1 MFKLFIIQGSSLR
14 ANTEPAEVE
23 VRESPESDKKFL
35 GDARLNDIVG
45 QASTLVGMTH
55 ELFYY

>member
-23 VRESPESDKKFL
+23 VGESPENDKKFL
-35 GDARLNDIVG
+35 GDTY
-45 QASTLVGMTH
+45 TLVGMTH
-55 ELFYY
+55 ELFITEVNSIIK